1 MQLVQ
6 EDIMIYNLDVCHAVV
21 ECTPAP
27 KATKDMRK
35 RKIAHRRFEQW
46 CRPGWVTLA
55 CMADPFIVCIV
66 AVLIT
71 ISNLRNQQ
79 EWSRNKDAHPI
90 TKQYVYCDML
100 HCKKVDGTCTRHKP
114 RIVASVEHCNARK
127 VYTYLHTILFILC
140 HWPVATAAVIATRLL
155 LAGDIELNP
164 GPLTTSDLKNVRKSV
179 WDARTK
185 WYDIGIELEIDV
197 SVLDA
202 IKHDNDDAGS
212 RLTAMLTNW
221 LKRTTPSPNWEALV
235 NALKSPTVG
244 CERQAEDIEKK
255 YCDRGKPNYTRVTF
269 FVISGNILL
278 PSSLVPRSCH
288 LIIVESPIGKS

>member
-27 KATKDMRK
+27 KSTKDIRK

-55 CMADPFIVCIV
+55 CMADPFIVCI
-66 AVLIT
+66 AVLMIM
-71 ISNLRNQQ
+71 ISNRRNQQ

-90 TKQYVYCDML
+90 TKQYIDFDMF
-100 HCKKVDGTCTRHKP
+100 HYRKVDRTWTRCNT
-114 RIVASVEHCNARK
+114 RIVKSVEYRNARN
-127 VYTYLHTILFILC
+127 VYTYLHTILFVLC
-140 HWPVATAAVIATRLL
+140 HWPVATAAVITMRLL
-155 LAGDIELNP
+155 LSGDVELNP
-164 GPLTTSDLKNVRKSV
+164 GPLTTGDLKMVLNSV

-185 WYDIGIELEIDV
+185 WYNIGIQLDIDV

-202 IKHDNDDAGS
+202 IKHDSDEVDS

-221 LKRTTPSPNWEALV
+221 LKRTTPSPNWEALAD
-235 NALKSPTVG
+235 ALKSPAVG
-244 CERQAEDIEKK
+244 YGHLAECIEKK
-255 YCDRGKPNYTRVTF
+255 LWERSKPTELSS
-269 FVISGNILL
+269 FVNSYKHV
-278 PSSLVPRSCH
+278 SSM
-288 LIIVESPIGKS
+288 